1 MNYLVINYQILKD
14 GTTAQSITECKKG
27 TDEEKLKLA
36 RSTYH
41 SILASNYIS
50 EALSAFAVT
59 ILDEHGMTVKTEC
72 YDPRT
77 PVVDEG

>member
-1 MNYLVINYQILKD
+1 MKYLVINYQIMNS
-14 GTTAQSITECKKG
+14 GTTANSSFEYPT
-27 TDEEKLKLA
+27 LKEALSA
-36 RSTYH
+36 YH
-41 SILASNYIS
+41 STLASNYIS

-77 PVVDEG
+77 PVIEEG